1 MEFRLA
7 FLMKYAN
14 YIVYTIGCTNAVAS
28 HHHTISPNKK
38 SVIVIPHFAN
48 QIVECQFISDDHQQL
63 SLLQSCPNI
72 AYKCY
77 NIEDKSYDMV

>member
-28 HHHTISPNKK
+28 HHHTISPKQKK
-38 SVIVIPHFAN
+38 CDCYPSF
-48 QIVECQFISDDHQQL
+48 CQ
-63 SLLQSCPNI
+63 PNSGVSI
-72 AYKCY
+72 Y
-77 NIEDKSYDMV
+77 IR